1 MNVSVI
7 IPVGD
12 RELYKTCKQSIL
24 RSLER
29 SDACADQWE
38 LVEVFDDAH
47 RGAAWARTEGL
58 RRATGDYIAWVD
70 CDDQVTARWA
80 AAIQQGLQSLEG
92 ESVDVLMYDVHVEW
106 EDGRPGYDL
115 VYGRPAGQVPADVF
129 ASDIIGVNRT
139 GAWLWNKVFRRTLFE
154 GKVFKGSPFEDYL
167 MMCEVLPLAN
177 RVVYLPEVLYAY
189 QRRLA
194 SLSQYVDRQTSAEGL
209 SLMMAAARGR
219 QDRWR
224 RDMLRGVAVQM
235 ADFCRHAGGEPEF
248 RRFLRQQLLP
258 VLLSPKTSFRV
269 KMKCLIETV
278 KWS

>member
-1 MNVSVI
+1 MKVSVI

-12 RELYKTCKQSIL
+12 RELYKTCRQSIL
-24 RSLER
+24 RSFER
-29 SDACADQWE
+29 SDAYADQWE

-58 RRATGDYIAWVD
+58 RRATGDYLAWVD
-70 CDDQVTARWA
+70 CDDRVTERWA
-80 AAIQQGLQSLEG
+80 AAIQEGLRSQQGAA
-92 ESVDVLMYDVHVEW
+92 VDVLMYDVHVEW

-115 VYGRPAGQVPADVF
+115 GYGRPAGAVPADVF
-129 ASDIIGVNRT
+129 ASDIIGVNRI

-154 GKVFKGSPFEDYL
+154 GKVFRGSPFEDYL
-167 MMCEVLPLAN
+167 MMCEVLPLAE
-177 RVVYLPEVLYAY
+177 RVVYLPEVLYVY

-194 SLSQYVDRQTSAEGL
+194 SLSQYVDRRTSADGL
-209 SLMMAAARGR
+209 SLMMEEASRR

-248 RRFLRQQLLP
+248 RRFLRQQLMS
-258 VLLSPKTSFRV
+258 VLLSPTTSFRV
-269 KMKCLIETV
+269 KVKCLIEAL
-278 KWS
+278 K

>member
-1 MNVSVI
+1 MKVSVI

-12 RELYKTCKQSIL
+12 RELYKTCRQSIL
-24 RSLER
+24 RSFER
-29 SDACADQWE
+29 SDAYADQWE

-58 RRATGDYIAWVD
+58 RRATGDYLAWVD
-70 CDDQVTARWA
+70 CDDRVTERWA
-80 AAIQQGLQSLEG
+80 AAIQEGLWSQQGAA
-92 ESVDVLMYDVHVEW
+92 VDVLMYDVHVEW

-115 VYGRPAGQVPADVF
+115 GYGRPAGAVPADVF
-129 ASDIIGVNRT
+129 ASDIIGVNGI

-154 GKVFKGSPFEDYL
+154 GKVFRGSPFEDYL
-167 MMCEVLPLAN
+167 MMCEVLPLAE
-177 RVVYLPEVLYAY
+177 RVVYLPEVLYVY

-194 SLSQYVDRQTSAEGL
+194 SLSQYVDRRTSADGL
-209 SLMMAAARGR
+209 SLMMEEASRR

-248 RRFLRQQLLP
+248 RRFLRQQLMS
-258 VLLSPKTSFRV
+258 VLLSPTTSFRV
-269 KMKCLIETV
+269 KVKCLIEAL
-278 KWS
+278 K